1 MSDALEAPPAPGDGA
16 RKPAHAKEFTP
27 RAVIVGLCVAAVI
40 GSSYP
45 YVVMKLGFGPNISV
59 VSALFGFLVLGFVA
73 KNYNRWENNI
83 VQTAGT
89 CAGMTAFLC
98 VVMAAFDMLHAD
110 PSLHFELVLS
120 PLDSFLWLTSAG
132 LLGVLLAVPM
142 RRHFV
147 VEEKLAFPD
156 GVAAAETLIVLD
168 SRGPEA
174 KSAARAMAVG
184 TGTSAALMLVR
195 EDARLLANV
204 WYRLP
209 EMLALGPH
217 GAPMAVGISWSLLS
231 FGSGMLVGFRVNA
244 SMLVGALLAW
254 VLLPDHLF
262 GAHVIPELTRR
273 QVLLWVMWPA
283 TGMLV
288 AGGLTALVLR
298 WRMLKKTFHD
308 LSGAAVS
315 PDDFPMRWVVVGSLV
330 TGAALVVVQRV
341 VFGIPIWMTLVAILL
356 SVPLMLVGLR
366 VLGETNWGPISAL
379 SNMMQAVFGVLAPGH
394 VAANMVASG
403 ITGSVA
409 SESEGLMQDYKTGAI
424 IGSSPKYL
432 TYAQLLAVPV
442 GAGAVSLVYPLLRDT
457 YGIGGEHGLS
467 SPISQK
473 WAGFATLLSR
483 GLDALPHGALTALVI
498 GVLVGVGLTVLENTR
513 ARPYTPSPTGLG
525 IGMLVPASAI
535 FTMFLGGVAELVW
548 RKTRPASAE
557 RHLLPLASGFVAGEA
572 VVAVVIPMLVA
583 AHLITLK

>member
-16 RKPAHAKEFTP
+16 RKPEGAPEFTL
-27 RAVIVGLCVAAVI
+27 RAVACGMGVAALI

-59 VSALFGFLVLGFVA
+59 VSALFGFLALGLWA

-110 PSLHFELVLS
+110 PALHFDLVLS
-120 PLDSFLWLTSAG
+120 PFDSFLWLTTAG
-132 LLGVLLAVPM
+132 VLGVLLAVPM

-168 SRGPEA
+168 SRGAEA
-174 KSAARAMAVG
+174 KSAARAMALG
-184 TGTSAALMLVR
+184 TGSSAALMLVR
-195 EDARLLANV
+195 EDARLLGNV

-209 EMLALGPH
+209 EMLALGPL

-244 SMLVGALLAW
+244 SMFAGALLAW
-254 VLLPDHLF
+254 VLLPEHLL
-262 GAHVIPELTRR
+262 GASLIPELTRR

-288 AGGLTALVLR
+288 AGGLTALALR
-298 WRMLKKTFHD
+298 WRMLKKTFQD
-308 LSGAAVS
+308 LSGAAVA
-315 PDDFPMRWVVVGSLV
+315 PDDFPMRWVVAGTLV
-330 TGAALVVVQRV
+330 TAAALVLVQRLV
-341 VFGIPIWMTLVAILL
+341 LGIPIWMTLVAIVL

-379 SNMMQAVFGVLAPGH
+379 SNMMQAVFGLLAPGH

-403 ITGSVA
+403 VTGSVA
-409 SESEGLMQDYKTGAI
+409 AESEGLMQDYKTGAI

-442 GAGAVSLVYPLLRDT
+442 GAASVSLVYPLLRDT

-473 WAGFATLLSR
+473 WAGFAKLLSR
-483 GLDALPHGALTALVI
+483 GLDALPNGALAALVI
-498 GVLVGVGLTVLENTR
+498 GVVTGVVLTVLENTR
-513 ARPYTPSPTGLG
+513 ARPFVPSPTGVG

-548 RKTRPASAE
+548 RRTRPRSAQ
-557 RHLLPLASGFVAGEA
+557 RHLLPLASGFIAGEA
-572 VVAVVIPMLVA
+572 VIAVVIPMLVA
-583 AHLITLK
+583 AHLLELK